1 MKKKGKSKKHWEIT
15 LENRE
20 KKKKYVKNQG
30 GQKENKDK
38 PILGKENFVLRR
50 KETLKIREKL
60 RKN

>member
-20 KKKKYVKNQG
+20 KKKKDVKNQG
-30 GQKENKDK
+30 RQKENKEK
-38 PILGKENFVLRR
+38 HILGKENFVLRK